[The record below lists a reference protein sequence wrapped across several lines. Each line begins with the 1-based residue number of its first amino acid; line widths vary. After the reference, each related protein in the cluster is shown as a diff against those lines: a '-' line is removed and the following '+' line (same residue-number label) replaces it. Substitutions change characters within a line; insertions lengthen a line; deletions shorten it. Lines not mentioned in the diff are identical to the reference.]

1 MSLYTKYRP
10 SNFDN
15 LVGQDFINNT
25 LRKAIENNKTVSS
38 YLLCWPRGTGKTTTA
53 RLIAKWV
60 NCLATSKGNPC
71 GVCENCEAFNEERLI
86 DIIEIDAASHTWVDN
101 IREIIERAQFQ
112 PTKAE
117 YKVYIIDEVHMLTKW
132 AFNALLKTLEEPPKH
147 VKFIL
152 ATTETHK
159 VPDTILSRCQRYDFK
174 SISEADIQKRL
185 SYIAEQEWVAFDK
198 ESLEYI
204 AKVSK
209 WAMRNAISLFEQM
222 IEDEEVS
229 YAQIV
234 EKLWL
239 TDSDTIT
246 WVYNKLL
253 DWDVE
258 VLNIIHTL
266 TKDGKN
272 LNVFFW
278 EILSYAKE
286 QVLQN
291 LKSDDISTRVYILD
305 VLNTWLSSLKY
316 SYDPEVTVMTI
327 LSKILGIYKVVIPT
341 IERKIS
347 VWSIAEDN
355 SITSHVVI
363 DTQHSRSVEPVTEK
377 TPGIKLDNIKLQ
389 DATDIFWGSP
399 EKKEENTATKAQFDN
414 FSKDAFLDAL
424 RSIGTKWALI
434 ISLKQARNFSMHEN
448 HLEIVLQNNFT
459 LKAMNTWENVLQL
472 IKWLEKMW
480 VEWKTVKLN

>member
-15 LVGQDFINNT
+15 LIGQDFINNT

-60 NCLATSKGNPC
+60 NCLATSNGNPC
-71 GVCENCEAFNEERLI
+71 GVCENCEAFQEERLI

-112 PTKAE
+112 PTKAK

-174 SISEADIQKRL
+174 SISESDIQKRL
-185 SYIAEQEWVAFDK
+185 SYIAEQEWVTYDK

-204 AKVSK
+204 ALVSK

-222 IEDEEVS
+222 IEDEEISYPKLVS
-229 YAQIV
+229 
-234 EKLWL
+234 KLWL

-258 VLNIIHTL
+258 VLETIHTL
-266 TKDGKN
+266 TKDGEN

-278 EILSYAKE
+278 EILSHAKE
-286 QVLQN
+286 EVLQN
-291 LKSDDISTRVYILD
+291 LKSDDISKRIYMLD
-305 VLNTWLSSLKY
+305 VLNSWLSSLKY

-327 LSKILGIYKVVIPT
+327 LSKILGIYKIITPVL
-341 IERKIS
+341 ERKIS
-347 VWSIAEDN
+347 VASSPDKENWGVDN
-355 SITSHVVI
+355 ETVKA
-363 DTQHSRSVEPVTEK
+363 RSVEPVAEK
-377 TPGIKLDNIKLQ
+377 IPEIKLDNIKLQ
-389 DATDIFWGSP
+389 DATDIFWGAP
-399 EKKEENTATKAQFDN
+399 EKQEKKSTEKAQFDN

-424 RSIGTKWALI
+424 KSIGTKWALI

-472 IKWLEKMW
+472 IKGLEKMW
-480 VEWKTVKLN
+480 VEWKTVKLT